1 MLLKVQNIKYVSSR
15 QTQSWYLFRLELCSL
30 LYELHYDVI
39 T

>member
-15 QTQSWYLFRLELCSL
+15 QTQNWYLFRLEIRSL
-30 LYELHYDVI
+30 LYELHNDII